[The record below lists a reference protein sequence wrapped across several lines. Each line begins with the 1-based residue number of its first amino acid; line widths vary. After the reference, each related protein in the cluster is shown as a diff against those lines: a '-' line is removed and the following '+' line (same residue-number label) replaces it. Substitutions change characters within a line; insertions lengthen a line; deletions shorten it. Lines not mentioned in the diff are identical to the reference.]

1 MLFGYMSEPESTPRD
16 DVLCRDTPLDCFC
29 FERPLALPTEL
40 HVAGA
45 MAFANAH
52 GIRGLSLARW
62 ALLQGLHSAV
72 QRLEAESAA
81 PPSTPGRPQS

>member
-1 MLFGYMSEPESTPRD
+1 MLFGYMNEPESTPWN
-16 DVLCRDTPLDCFC
+16 DVLCRDTPLDCFS
-29 FERPLALPTEL
+29 FERPLALPSEL

-62 ALLQGLHSAV
+62 ALLQGLHSVV
-72 QRLEAESAA
+72 QRLETDTA
-81 PPSTPGRPQS
+81 PPSSHGRH